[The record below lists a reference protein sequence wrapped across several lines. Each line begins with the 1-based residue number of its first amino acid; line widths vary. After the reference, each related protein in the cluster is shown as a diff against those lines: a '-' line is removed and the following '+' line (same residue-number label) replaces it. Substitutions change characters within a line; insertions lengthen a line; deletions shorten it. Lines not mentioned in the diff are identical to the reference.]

1 MHKALRLCRGRHPP
15 VPAVAH
21 TTGLAVS
28 DSKTEVTGNPQQVE
42 GLEIHEQPDG
52 CVVYQK
58 SREKVHFLNHTAVFL
73 LELCN
78 GRHSMEEIREI
89 YAATFDRSPAP
100 DQEIAAIFEQ
110 FAAEELVR
118 IP

>member
-1 MHKALRLCRGRHPP
+1 M
-15 VPAVAH
+15 
-21 TTGLAVS
+21 S
-28 DSKTEVTGNPQQVE
+28 DQKTQIRGNPRQVE

-78 GRHSMEEIREI
+78 GRHSIEEIRKI
-89 YAATFDRSPAP
+89 YSATFDRSTAP
-100 DQEIAAIFEQ
+100 DQEIAAVLEQ
-110 FAAEELVR
+110 FVAEELIL

>member
-1 MHKALRLCRGRHPP
+1 MSKGSRFTSSP
-15 VPAVAH
+15 
-21 TTGLAVS
+21 TGAS
-28 DSKTEVTGNPQQVE
+28 
-42 GLEIHEQPDG
+42 
-52 CVVYQK
+52 VYQK

-89 YAATFDRSPAP
+89 YAATFDRSPDP

>member
-1 MHKALRLCRGRHPP
+1 M
-15 VPAVAH
+15 
-21 TTGLAVS
+21 S
-28 DSKTEVTGNPQQVE
+28 DRKTEISGNPQRVE

-52 CVVYQK
+52 CVVYQQ

-89 YAATFDRSPAP
+89 YAATFDQSPAP
-100 DQEIAAIFEQ
+100 EQEIAALIEQ
-110 FAAEELVR
+110 FLAEELVR
-118 IP
+118 VP

>member
-1 MHKALRLCRGRHPP
+1 MSER
-15 VPAVAH
+15 
-21 TTGLAVS
+21 TT
-28 DSKTEVTGNPQQVE
+28 EIRGNPQQVA

-52 CVVYQK
+52 GVVYQQ

-78 GRHSMEEIREI
+78 GRHSMEEIRKI
-89 YAATFDRSPAP
+89 YDATFDRPPSSET
-100 DQEIAAIFEQ
+100 EITAVFEQ
-110 FAAEELVR
+110 FLAEELVR